1 MDIYYEKS
9 LKKEREKEDNEY
21 KDKDIIVTAAYKRKL
36 MEDRKWLEDQ
46 KKKEL
51 DEEKNDVKKN
61 NDYELTFYKNFLKDS

>member
-61 NDYELTFYKNFLKDS
+61 SDYELTFLKNFLKDS